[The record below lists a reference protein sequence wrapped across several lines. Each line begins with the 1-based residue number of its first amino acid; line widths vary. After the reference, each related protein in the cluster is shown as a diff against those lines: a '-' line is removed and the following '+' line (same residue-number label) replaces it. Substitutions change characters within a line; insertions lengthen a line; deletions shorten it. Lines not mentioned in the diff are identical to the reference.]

1 MALCARHEAAVDETV
16 MALTGKGVKSWGGVA
31 DAKALRA
38 WVAEAAAASASS
50 SPMSARWRRAALA
63 QSMDEDSW
71 RRSQEIDIMGT
82 VAGVEAAIPLL
93 EQSMA
98 GAIVVVGTTGAI
110 EIAGPPRPYASA
122 RGQRQ
127 WRPRIDRSRRG
138 SLQEGHGYERSCTR

>member
-1 MALCARHEAAVDETV
+1 
-16 MALTGKGVKSWGGVA
+16 
-31 DAKALRA
+31 
-38 WVAEAAAASASS
+38 
-50 SPMSARWRRAALA
+50 
-63 QSMDEDSW
+63 
-71 RRSQEIDIMGT
+71 MGT

-98 GAIVVVGTTGAI
+98 GAI

-138 SLQEGHGYERSCTR
+138 SLQEGHGYGRSCTR